1 MFAREPQEFGKAF
14 FKRAAHPSWIP
25 DEMPDSKG
33 SEIFSGIPGG
43 EPSYRT
49 IALVLPDPFPNVNGV
64 GLGNIDWGRCLAD
77 CRQQY

>member
-1 MFAREPQEFGKAF
+1 
-14 FKRAAHPSWIP
+14 
-25 DEMPDSKG
+25 MPDSKG

-49 IALVLPDPFPNVNGV
+49 IALVLPDPFSNVNSV